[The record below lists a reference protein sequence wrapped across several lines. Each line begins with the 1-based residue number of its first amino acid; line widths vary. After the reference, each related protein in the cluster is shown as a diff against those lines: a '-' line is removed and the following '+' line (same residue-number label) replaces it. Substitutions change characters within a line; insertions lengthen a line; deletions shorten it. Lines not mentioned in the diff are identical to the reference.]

1 MRIVAADI
9 GGTHARFA
17 LAEIEAGALPRLGAM
32 KRYRTREH
40 EGLAS
45 AWAAFARD
53 CGEALPRDAAL
64 AVAAPIEG
72 EILTFMNC
80 DWRIARAGLAAE
92 LGLEHMI
99 LLNDFGAV
107 ANAVSMLGADAL
119 APIMGPD
126 TAFPEEG
133 VTTVLGAG
141 TGLGVALFRRSGGAV
156 TIIETEASHIAF
168 APLDAEEEGLR
179 DALVARYGRASVE
192 RVVCGPGLIDIYRH
206 LGGGNWDETRAGD
219 LWSAAIDG
227 KDATA
232 AHALDILVR
241 CFGAGAG
248 DISLAHGAMGVAI
261 TGGLANRIVHL
272 LRGPGFVERF
282 LAKGRYRERMARIP
296 VKLVTTEEPGLLGAA
311 VAFQRACDAASS
323 EL

>member
-1 MRIVAADI
+1 MKIVAADI

-17 LAEIEAGALPRLGAM
+17 LAKLEAGALPRLGEM
-32 KRYRTREH
+32 RRYRTREH

-53 CGEALPRDAAL
+53 CGEALPRHAAL

-80 DWRIARAGLAAE
+80 DWRIERATLADA
-92 LGLEHMI
+92 LGLEHMT

-107 ANAVSMLGADAL
+107 ANAVSVLGPDAL
-119 APIMGPD
+119 EPIMGPD
-126 TAFPEEG
+126 ALFPEDG

-141 TGLGVALFRRSGGAV
+141 TGLGVALFRRRGGDV
-156 TIIETEASHIAF
+156 SIIETEASHIAF

-179 DALVARYGRASVE
+179 DALAARYGRASVE
-192 RVVCGPGLIDIYRH
+192 RVVCGPGLVDIYRY
-206 LGGGNWDETRAGD
+206 LGGSDWDETRPGN

-227 KDATA
+227 GDAGA

-241 CFGAGAG
+241 CFGAAAG

-261 TGGLANRIVHL
+261 TGGLANRIKHL
-272 LRGPGFVERF
+272 LRGPEFAERF
-282 LAKGRYRERMARIP
+282 LAKGRYRPRMTRIP

-311 VAFQRACDAASS
+311 VAFQREWDR
-323 EL
+323 LPGT

>member
-1 MRIVAADI
+1 MKIVAADI

-40 EGLAS
+40 SGLAS
-45 AWAAFARD
+45 AWAAFARE
-53 CGEALPRDAAL
+53 CGEALPKDAAL

-80 DWRIARAGLAAE
+80 DWRIRRATLATE
-92 LGLEHMI
+92 LGLERML

-107 ANAVSMLGADAL
+107 ANAVSVLEADSL

-126 TAFPEEG
+126 APFPEDG

-141 TGLGVALFRRSGGAV
+141 TGLGVALFRRKQGAV

-168 APLDAEEEGLR
+168 APLDKEEEGLR

-192 RVVCGPGLIDIYRH
+192 RVVCGPGLIDIYRF
-206 LGGGNWDETRAGD
+206 LGGGDWDETRPGE

-227 KDATA
+227 SDATA
-232 AHALDILVR
+232 ARALDILVR

-261 TGGLANRIVHL
+261 TGGLANRIRHL
-272 LRGPGFVERF
+272 LRGPGFAERF
-282 LAKGRYRERMARIP
+282 LAKGRYRERMTRIP
-296 VKLVTTEEPGLLGAA
+296 VKLVTIDEPGLLGAA
-311 VAFQRACDAASS
+311 VAFQRGCGGASRP
-323 EL
+323 